1 MAIVSS
7 TTTISAAID
16 VVFAIAQDVEKFP
29 DYMPNVKSLDVVER
43 DGNRVIT
50 RWVGEVEDLRIKIR
64 WTEED
69 VWDPTAKTCAFR
81 QLEGDYKTLR
91 GIWRFTDLGDGTTR
105 FDSELELE
113 YDVPLIG
120 PLIKGLIAKKAK
132 ENLDQTLAAIKRA
145 AESLG
150 A

>member
-1 MAIVSS
+1 MAIVNS
-7 TTTISAAID
+7 TTTISAQVD
-16 VVFAIAQDVEKFP
+16 RVYAIAQDVEKFP
-29 DYMPNVKSLDVVER
+29 EYMPNVKSIEVIDRE
-43 DGNRVIT
+43 GNRVVT
-50 RWVGEVEDLRIKIR
+50 KWVGEVEDLRIRIR

-69 VWDPTAKTCAFR
+69 IWDPPAKTCAFR

-145 AESLG
+145 AE
-150 A
+150 AER